1 VESGAARSDCRADEI
16 LTECGHPCP
25 LHSLFTFAFGLF
37 YISADK
43 DVRAP
48 QFMKFSA
55 SLPKEVLKM
64 SLDSILS
71 HKFRSG
77 LTILGIV
84 IGIITAIVV
93 ASILTGMRQSIV
105 SIVEDY
111 GTNNIYAFHLT
122 TGLSN
127 GNRDERNRKPLTE
140 ADADALLTQ
149 SSAIEDVAMVAP
161 NIGSWGAGF
170 DDNLVYEGKNYRWAL
185 TDGVTANYAQI
196 VNLVLKQGRWLSEA
210 DNQQRRNVLV
220 VGVNTVEALFPG
232 KEDEAVGKVV
242 RMNGTTWEIVG
253 VIEKRKA
260 GFFGENEEDRKIF
273 LPFRT
278 ARKAAPLRDAI
289 LHIIQAKQGQLN
301 DAVAEVE
308 GILRQRREV
317 KYGDPN
323 NFDVKTADNF
333 IAQFDGIIGGVGAA
347 AIAISML
354 GLLVGGI
361 GVMNIMLVSV
371 TERTKEIGIRKAIG
385 ATKSAIVLQFL
396 LEAMTLTFFG
406 GVIGIVLA
414 VGISNLIMLLI
425 PSIPATVEFWMIGLS
440 LSVSVGIGL
449 IFGVLPAR
457 KAAKLDP
464 IECLRY
470 E

>member
-1 VESGAARSDCRADEI
+1 MKLSTSLPAEI
-16 LTECGHPCP
+16 L
-25 LHSLFTFAFGLF
+25 
-37 YISADK
+37 
-43 DVRAP
+43 R
-48 QFMKFSA
+48 
-55 SLPKEVLKM
+55 M
-64 SLDSILS
+64 SFDSILA

-105 SIVEDY
+105 SIVEEY
-111 GTNNIYAFHLT
+111 GTNNIYAFHLS
-122 TGLSN
+122 TGFSN
-127 GNRDERNRKPLTE
+127 SNRDERNRKPLTE
-140 ADADALLTQ
+140 ADADALLAQ
-149 SSAIEDVAMVAP
+149 STAIEDIALVAP
-161 NIGSWGAGF
+161 QIGSRGSSF
-170 DDNLVYEGKNYRWAL
+170 DDNMVYEGKNYRWAL
-185 TDGVTANYAQI
+185 CDGVTPNYMQI
-196 VNLVLKQGRWLSEA
+196 TNIILNQGRWLTES
-210 DNQQRRNVLV
+210 DNLQRRNVLV
-220 VGVNTVEALFPG
+220 IGVNAVEALFPG
-232 KEDEAVGKVV
+232 KEDEAVGKVI
-242 RMNGTTWEIVG
+242 RMNGTTWEIIG

-273 LPFRT
+273 MPFRT
-278 ARKAAPLRDAI
+278 ARKAAPQLDAI
-289 LHIIQAKQGQLN
+289 LHIIQAKPAQLN
-301 DAVAEVE
+301 EAGAEIE

-317 KYGDPN
+317 KFGDPN

-333 IAQFDGIIGGVGAA
+333 ISQFDSIIGGVGIA
-347 AIAISML
+347 AIAISCL

-385 ATKSAIVLQFL
+385 ATKKAIVLQFL

-406 GVIGIVLA
+406 GIIGVVIA

-425 PSIPATVEFWMIGLS
+425 PSIPATVELWMIALS
-440 LSVSVGIGL
+440 LGVSVGVGL